1 MRRAMPGIA
10 AVVVGFFLAASAAG
24 CTSGGA
30 SPGGS
35 APSTNG
41 IGPITLAIGKDNSG
55 WVQGVITGWN
65 KQYPNQKVTLLM
77 LPEASNDQLAQLVA
91 NLQAKSDEYDVIDM
105 DVIWTAEFASN
116 GWIIPLPES
125 QFPLKDFLKPAVDTA
140 MYQGRLYAVPDYSN
154 ADLLYYRKDILAKAG
169 QQPPK
174 TWAQLAEL
182 AETVAPK
189 YGLDGYAGTFA
200 PYEGLTVNF
209 AAAVQSAGGSI
220 MSAGDNKITVDSPQA
235 LEGLQFLVS
244 GFQRG
249 WIPKVALTYEEE
261 SSQAAFEAGKFL
273 FLDNWPDVYAAL
285 SVPGPANNV
294 YDKFWFT
301 ALPGPRR
308 SRIQLA
314 GWRQPRD
321 QRVFP
326 ASADGAELHQVHDGP
341 DQREGD
347 ARAGILPAG
356 VDSALHRPGSGSQLP
371 LPSRARAGHQLRAAA
386 PGDQQLRP
394 GEPRHLQLGVP
405 GPHPPEATAAG
416 PGRDGGAADPDH
428 PRRLIEFAP
437 GPQRDTT
444 WSRAHLDPAKPIDP
458 GGISCRGVGMPTTPR
473 TWLRVAFGYDDNQRA
488 VWPDGHGDDHPHDPR
503 WGRRL

>member
-1 MRRAMPGIA
+1 MVARMRRAMPGIA
-10 AVVVGFFLAASAAG
+10 AVVIGFFLAATAAG
-24 CTSGGA
+24 CASGGA

-65 KQYPNQKVTLLM
+65 KRYPNQKVTLLL

-169 QQPPK
+169 QRPPK
-174 TWAQLAEL
+174 TWAQLAHL

-301 ALPGPRR
+301 ALPGPRGPGSSSLGGANLAISAYSQHQRTALNFIKYMTDLTNEKEMLERGSFPPVWTQLYTDPGLVR
-308 SRIQLA
+308 SYPYLPVLEQAINSA
-314 GWRQPRD
+314 QPRPAISNYD
-321 QRVFP
+321 Q
-326 ASADGAELHQVHDGP
+326 ASLAISSSVYQALTHQKQPRQALAEM
-341 DQREGD
+341 
-347 ARAGILPAG
+347 AA
-356 VDSALHRPGSGSQLP
+356 QLT
-371 LPSRARAGHQLRAAA
+371 QII
-386 PGDQQLRP
+386 
-394 GEPRHLQLGVP
+394 
-405 GPHPPEATAAG
+405 
-416 PGRDGGAADPDH
+416 RDG
-428 PRRLIEFAP
+428 
-437 GPQRDTT
+437 
-444 WSRAHLDPAKPIDP
+444 
-458 GGISCRGVGMPTTPR
+458 
-473 TWLRVAFGYDDNQRA
+473 
-488 VWPDGHGDDHPHDPR
+488 
-503 WGRRL
+503 

>member
-10 AVVVGFFLAASAAG
+10 AVVIGFFLAATAAG
-24 CTSGGA
+24 CASGGA
-30 SPGGS
+30 SSGGS

-65 KQYPNQKVTLLM
+65 KRYPNQKVTLLL

-169 QQPPK
+169 QRPPK
-174 TWAQLAEL
+174 TWAQLAHL

-209 AAAVQSAGGSI
+209 AAAVQSAGGSF

-301 ALPGPRR
+301 ALPGPRGPGSSSLGGANLAISAYSQHQRTALNFIKYMTDLTNEKEMLERGSFPPVWTQLYTDPGLVR
-308 SRIQLA
+308 SYPYLPVLEQAINSA
-314 GWRQPRD
+314 QPRPAISNYD
-321 QRVFP
+321 Q
-326 ASADGAELHQVHDGP
+326 ASLAISSSVYQALTHQKQPRQALAEM
-341 DQREGD
+341 
-347 ARAGILPAG
+347 AA
-356 VDSALHRPGSGSQLP
+356 QLT
-371 LPSRARAGHQLRAAA
+371 QII
-386 PGDQQLRP
+386 
-394 GEPRHLQLGVP
+394 
-405 GPHPPEATAAG
+405 
-416 PGRDGGAADPDH
+416 RDG
-428 PRRLIEFAP
+428 
-437 GPQRDTT
+437 
-444 WSRAHLDPAKPIDP
+444 
-458 GGISCRGVGMPTTPR
+458 
-473 TWLRVAFGYDDNQRA
+473 
-488 VWPDGHGDDHPHDPR
+488 
-503 WGRRL
+503 

>member
-10 AVVVGFFLAASAAG
+10 AVVIGFFLAATAAG
-24 CTSGGA
+24 CASGGA

-65 KQYPNQKVTLLM
+65 KRYPNQKVTLLL

-169 QQPPK
+169 QRPPK
-174 TWAQLAEL
+174 TWAQLAHL

-301 ALPGPRR
+301 ALPGPRGPGSSSLGGANLAISAYSQHQRTALNFIKYMTDLTNEKEMLERGSFPPVWTQLYTDPGLVR
-308 SRIQLA
+308 SYPYLPVLEQAINSA
-314 GWRQPRD
+314 QPRPAISNYD
-321 QRVFP
+321 Q
-326 ASADGAELHQVHDGP
+326 ASLAISSSVYQALTHQKQPRQALAEM
-341 DQREGD
+341 
-347 ARAGILPAG
+347 AA
-356 VDSALHRPGSGSQLP
+356 QLT
-371 LPSRARAGHQLRAAA
+371 QII
-386 PGDQQLRP
+386 
-394 GEPRHLQLGVP
+394 
-405 GPHPPEATAAG
+405 
-416 PGRDGGAADPDH
+416 RDG
-428 PRRLIEFAP
+428 
-437 GPQRDTT
+437 
-444 WSRAHLDPAKPIDP
+444 
-458 GGISCRGVGMPTTPR
+458 
-473 TWLRVAFGYDDNQRA
+473 
-488 VWPDGHGDDHPHDPR
+488 
-503 WGRRL
+503 